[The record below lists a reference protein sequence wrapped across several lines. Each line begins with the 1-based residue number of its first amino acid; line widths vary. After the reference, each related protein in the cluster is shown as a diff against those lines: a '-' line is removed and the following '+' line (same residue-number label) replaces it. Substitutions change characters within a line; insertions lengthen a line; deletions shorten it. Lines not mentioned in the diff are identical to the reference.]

1 MKTPDPQLRQQVVAA
16 KYKKYDEAF
25 NKNDAAAVVGLF
37 TEDAV
42 FVTPTGPVYGRE
54 AIEKCM
60 QTFSKNGVPVAIS
73 ACPIT
78 ILLMLS
84 VRLAMRYG

>member
-1 MKTPDPQLRQQVVAA
+1 MKTPDPQLGQQVVAA

-42 FVTPTGPVYGRE
+42 FVTPTGRFTVARLLRNG
-54 AIEKCM
+54 M
-60 QTFSKNGVPVAIS
+60 QTFSKNGIPEAIS
-73 ACPIT
+73 ACPIS
-78 ILLMLS
+78 ILLML
-84 VRLAMRYG
+84 